1 MGASSVGTCCFEWD
15 EIAASAPSRHERH
28 NSIHERRIL
37 SYCIYLSIC
46 KCREIVAGAGN
57 RRPLPARPRRSP
69 RRRTAPPAT
78 VRPCRS
84 ARFQESP
91 RPVISGDAGRVAE
104 WFKAAVLKTA
114 VGASSPWVRI
124 PPLPPQ
130 TKDVDWEATRRRGV
144 SQHYRSSGEPMSG
157 RDHPAIDRLKFPDNC
172 SAELRQNRHE
182 GDADQGGNQAVLDCG
197 CAALVLNKLRN
208 GGQRWSALV
217 RGIPMRPNCQR
228 LL

>member
-1 MGASSVGTCCFEWD
+1 MGASGVGTCCFEWD

-124 PPLPPQ
+124 PPLPPNADITNCFYKKKIMPQ
-130 TKDVDWEATRRRGV
+130 KAILAASLAKTYRANGATPSIRT
-144 SQHYRSSGEPMSG
+144 SKTSRSAS
-157 RDHPAIDRLKFPDNC
+157 
-172 SAELRQNRHE
+172 
-182 GDADQGGNQAVLDCG
+182 
-197 CAALVLNKLRN
+197 
-208 GGQRWSALV
+208 
-217 RGIPMRPNCQR
+217 
-228 LL
+228 